1 MNTSEVE
8 GFIGIDVS
16 KAQLDVADPL
26 GETCWSVPNDPSGIN
41 TLVHRLQALAPTL
54 VVLEATGGLQMPAV
68 AALAL
73 AGLPVAV
80 INPRQARDFAKAAG
94 RLAKTDRIDAALLA
108 RFGQA
113 LRPEPR
119 PLQSAQAQALEALV
133 GRRHQLLEMLTAER
147 NRLER
152 APACLHKDLKAH
164 IRWLEKRLKDVDIE
178 LGKAVK
184 ATPAWRERDELL
196 RSVPGVGPVLSVS
209 LLAQLP
215 ELGTLNRR
223 QIAALVGVAPF
234 NCDSGTYHGSRHLW
248 GGRASV
254 RAVLSMGTLA
264 ASRCN
269 PAIRAFYERLRGAGK
284 VFKVAMTA
292 CMRKLLTILNAM
304 VRTGTPW
311 QEKSACQA

>member
-1 MNTSEVE
+1 MNTSETE
-8 GFIGIDVS
+8 CFIGIDVC
-16 KAQLDVADPL
+16 KAQLDVADPSRE
-26 GETCWSVPNDPSGIN
+26 GRWSVPNDPRGIDA
-41 TLVHRLQALAPTL
+41 LVQRLKALTPTL

-68 AALAL
+68 AALEL

-80 INPRQARDFAKAAG
+80 VNPRQARDFAKAVG
-94 RLAKTDRIDAALLA
+94 QLAKTDRIDAAMLA

-119 PLQSAQAQALEALV
+119 PLKPAQTQALEALV
-133 GRRHQLLEMLTAER
+133 GRRRQLLEMLTAER

-152 APACLHKDLKAH
+152 APACLHPDLKVH
-164 IRWLEKRLKDVDIE
+164 IRWLEKRLKHIDIN

-184 ATPAWRERDELL
+184 ATPAWRARDELL
-196 RSVPGVGPVLSVS
+196 RSTPGVGSVLSAS

-234 NCDSGTYHGSRHLW
+234 NCDSGTYRGTRHIW
-248 GGRASV
+248 GGRASL
-254 RAVLSMGTLA
+254 RAVLYMATLA
-264 ASRCN
+264 AIRCN
-269 PAIRAFYERLRGAGK
+269 STIRAFYERLRGAGK
-284 VFKVAMTA
+284 VFKVAITA

-304 VRTGTPW
+304 VRTNTAW
-311 QEKSACQA
+311 QEKSTHQA